1 MSATSVEKRATRV
14 VAARK
19 KRAGAVAMT
28 VVLGIAAIVWLSP
41 LALLIITALR
51 PLSDY
56 IANGALTW
64 PKQFTIGNF
73 AQAWDVG
80 NFATTYRNSFII
92 TVVKVPLGVFF
103 TSLLAYAIA
112 KLRLPGRNIVMFGV
126 FLGLTVPIYI
136 AILPNFIMLRQLGI
150 TDSLA
155 GLLGPISPSVYRS
168 RCWCSNPSSGVS
180 RTRSSKLHA
189 LTAPV
194 PRESSSRSYCRF
206 PLLLW
211 SLLRSS
217 TVWG

>member
-19 KRAGAVAMT
+19 KRAGAVAIT
-28 VVLGIAAIVWLSP
+28 VVLGIAAIAWLSP

-80 NFATTYRNSFII
+80 NFAATYRNSFII
-92 TVVKVPLGVFF
+92 TIVKVPLGVLFA
-103 TSLLAYAIA
+103 SLLAYAIA
-112 KLRLPGRNIVMFGV
+112 KLRLPGRNIVMFSV

-136 AILPNFIMLRQLGI
+136 AILPNFVMLRQLGL

-155 GLLGPISPSVYRS
+155 GLVGPYLAFGISFEVLVLQSFFRGIPDEIIEAARVDGASAARIFFQI
-168 RCWCSNPSSGVS
+168 C
-180 RTRSSKLHA
+180 
-189 LTAPV
+189 
-194 PRESSSRSYCRF
+194 
-206 PLLLW
+206 LLYT
-211 SLLRSS
+211 SDAADE
-217 TVWG
+217 